1 MDALEVLQQARAL
14 ISDPARW
21 TQGFWARDRN
31 GAECSLENPY
41 VCRWCAAGAINKVT
55 PLVSQGG
62 VRGDALVELEYAVAD
77 LLNILLSSEILL
89 FDYNDT
95 HTHAEVL
102 ALFDAAIARLESAAA
117 P

>member
-1 MDALEVLQQARAL
+1 MDTREVLQQARAL

-21 TQGFWARDRN
+21 TQEEYARNAD
-31 GAECSLENPY
+31 GIKAY
-41 VCRWCAAGAINKVT
+41 VWHADARAWCAIGAVRRVASDNDSAVLAG
-55 PLVSQGG
+55 Q
-62 VRGDALVELEYAVAD
+62 RALAQPIETVELESEEAVT
-77 LLNILLSSEILL
+77 N
-89 FDYNDT
+89 FNDT